1 MKKQDFVAEL
11 RRKLAGLPKQD
22 IEERINFYS
31 EMIDDRMEDGIS
43 EDDAVSEIGSVD
55 DIASQIIADIPF
67 TKIAKERIK
76 PKRKLKAW
84 EIVLLAVGSPIWLS
98 LGIAVVAIIFSL
110 YVVLWSVIVSLWA
123 VFASLIAS
131 AVGCVLT
138 GIAFAIVG
146 NGGAGG
152 VSISF
157 GIVCAGLAIF
167 CFFGCKAATKG
178 VIVLTKKIA
187 IGIKKCFVR
196 KEEE

>member
-76 PKRKLKAW
+76 PKRKLKVW

-98 LGIAVVAIIFSL
+98 LGIAVVTIIFSL
-110 YVVLWSVIVSLWA
+110 YVVLWSVIASLWA

-131 AVGCVLT
+131 AVGCVIT

-152 VSISF
+152 VSVSF

-178 VIVLTKKIA
+178 VVVLTKKIA

>member
-1 MKKQDFVAEL
+1 MKKQDFIAEL
-11 RRKLAGLPKQD
+11 RKKLAGLPKQD

-31 EMIDDRMEDGIS
+31 EMIDDRIEDGIS
-43 EDDAVSEIGSVD
+43 EDDAVSEIGSVED
-55 DIASQIIADIPF
+55 VVSQIIADIPF

-110 YVVLWSVIVSLWA
+110 YVVLWSVIVSIWA
-123 VFASLIAS
+123 VFASLIAC

-138 GIAFAIVG
+138 GIAFAIAG
-146 NGGAGG
+146 KGGACG
-152 VSISF
+152 VSISL

-167 CFFGCKAATKG
+167 CFFGCIAATKG
-178 VIVLTKKIA
+178 VVVLTKKIA

-196 KEEE
+196 KEGE

>member
-152 VSISF
+152 VSVSF

-178 VIVLTKKIA
+178 VVVLTKKIA

>member
-152 VSISF
+152 VSVSF